1 MSYQSFEDLEVWQRS
16 RALVR
21 RIYTFTEKF
30 RDWSLR
36 DQMRRAAVSVAS
48 NIAEG
53 AERNANT
60 EFIQFIGIAKGSAA
74 ELRTQLYLT
83 MDLGLIA
90 NEEVARMVEET
101 KLLGAKLEALRRSLR
116 ISVRPNLT
124 LNT

>member
-21 RIYTFTEKF
+21 QVYKFTERF

-36 DQMRRAAVSVAS
+36 HQMRRAAVSVAS

-60 EFIQFIGIAKGSAA
+60 EFVQFIGIAKGSAA

-90 NEEVARMVEET
+90 NDEVSRMVEET

-116 ISVRPNLT
+116 ISVRPILT
-124 LNT
+124 RNT

>member
-1 MSYQSFEDLEVWQRS
+1 MLGAMSYYSFEDLEVWRRS
-16 RALVR
+16 RALVLQV
-21 RIYTFTEKF
+21 YTFTEKF

-36 DQMRRAAVSVAS
+36 DQMRRAAVSMAS

-83 MDLGLIA
+83 VDLGLIA
-90 NEEVARMVEET
+90 NNEATRMVEET
-101 KLLGAKLEALRRSLR
+101 KILGAKLEALRRSLR
-116 ISVRPNLT
+116 VVVR
-124 LNT
+124 